1 MDYKKPEMEAD
12 KIENSDIVTVSG
24 DNEVDAGTL
33 DG

>member
-1 MDYKKPEMEAD
+1 MDYRKPEMEAEELQ
-12 KIENSDIVTVSG
+12 ENDIVTVSG

>member
-1 MDYKKPEMEAD
+1 MKYVRPEMEV
-12 KIENSDIVTVSG
+12 EMLQNNDIVTVSG